1 MQLGREYGLRLLKR
15 EFAMKNRT
23 FGKLQLN
30 RETLRHL
37 DNGELERVVGGITS
51 YREDCTTGCYGNS
64 NSSDCVQACA
74 ETATCDCNSETF
86 PTASHPS
93 ADTRCP

>member
-1 MQLGREYGLRLLKR
+1 
-15 EFAMKNRT
+15 MKNRT

-37 DNGELERVVGGITS
+37 DTGELERVVGGITS

-64 NSSDCVQACA
+64 NSSDCVQACQDS
-74 ETATCDCNSETF
+74 ATCGCTTWPGGTCGSDMSNPPSDTCNSGVN
-86 PTASHPS
+86 TA
-93 ADTRCP
+93 CGC